1 MKMIEKMIL
10 CCIWICIA
18 IVAVLIK
25 DQSDLNKKIL
35 VQNQEESPAPE
46 ILKKEAGIVLNEHEV
61 MDLVASNLP
70 VMSEASLEFSK
81 DGVIEM
87 KVSVDDALIEE
98 AKKIIPD
105 ETVAVFLPFLKGL
118 EVGCQATVSYPRINL
133 AKCKAGVIHVPESM
147 LSVLEEKLNETWS
160 VLLEKE
166 GIENIEINEDEMRM
180 TLQQE

>member
-25 DQSDLNKKIL
+25 DQSDLNQKIL
-35 VQNQEESPAPE
+35 LQKQAEELVPEVQELEEN
-46 ILKKEAGIVLNEHEV
+46 IVLNEHEV
-61 MDLVASNLP
+61 MDIVASNLP

-81 DGVIEM
+81 DGVIEL

-98 AKKIIPD
+98 AKKLISND
-105 ETVAVFLPFLKGL
+105 AVSAFLPFLKGM
-118 EVGCQATVSYPRINL
+118 EVGCQATVSYPQMNL
-133 AKCKAGVIHVPESM
+133 VECKAGMISVPKSM
-147 LSVLEEKLNETWS
+147 LSVLEEKLNETWKG
-160 VLLEKE
+160 LLERE
-166 GIENIEINEDEMRM
+166 GIESVEIKEDEMRM